1 MFVLIRCTAPLLK
14 CVIVEIFFFFLSL
27 RFSGSQHC
35 GHVHCAYQYREHY
48 HCMDPEC
55 NYQVSVSTS
64 STLLSN
70 VFTFMLNFLDSDS
83 QIIKKMGFFL
93 MGPMFLTIF
102 HPGLQ

>member
-1 MFVLIRCTAPLLK
+1 MLIIFESLVTSFRAALSLSFFIPATVLCAISSDVFPGLNVVLIYCSVWLLK
-14 CVIVEIFFFFLSL
+14 CTIVEMHPMTWFF

-64 STLLSN
+64 SL
-70 VFTFMLNFLDSDS
+70 F
-83 QIIKKMGFFL
+83 
-93 MGPMFLTIF
+93 
-102 HPGLQ
+102 